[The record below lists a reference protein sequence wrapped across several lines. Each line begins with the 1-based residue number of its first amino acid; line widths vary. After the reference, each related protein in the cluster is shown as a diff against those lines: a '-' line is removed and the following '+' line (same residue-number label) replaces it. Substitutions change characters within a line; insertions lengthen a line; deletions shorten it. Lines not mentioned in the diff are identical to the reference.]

1 MQSGGCTRSG
11 GRARNGDCN
20 LGGECFLSAGFT
32 RGPAGVFVVVGVVV
46 TADALVAVGA
56 FGVCG

>member
-1 MQSGGCTRSG
+1 MHSGGYTRSG
-11 GRARNGDCN
+11 GRARNGDCT
-20 LGGECFLSAGFT
+20 LGGECLLSAGFT
-32 RGPAGVFVVVGVVV
+32 HGPAGVFVVVDTVV